1 MNNKLKTWEE
11 ITDISRK
18 LKEQSKTIVFTNGC
32 FDILHAGHVKYLAEA
47 KELGNILILGL
58 NSDSSVKRLKG
69 NDRPVNNE
77 QDRAVVLS
85 ALCSVSYIV
94 VFDED
99 TPYELINNIK
109 PNILVKGGD
118 WKPED
123 IVGHDIVSSYN
134 GRVKSLSFIEGK
146 STTAIVNK
154 LREKE

>member
-134 GRVKSLSFIEGK
+134 GRVMSLSFIEGK
-146 STTAIVNK
+146 STTDIVNK

>member
-18 LKEQSKTIVFTNGC
+18 LKEHSKTIVFTNGC

-47 KELGNILILGL
+47 KELADILILGL

-69 NDRPVNNE
+69 NDRPINCE

-146 STTAIVNK
+146 STTDIVNK
-154 LREKE
+154 LREK

>member
-1 MNNKLKTWEE
+1 M
-11 ITDISRK
+11 TDIRRK
-18 LKEQSKTIVFTNGC
+18 LKEQSKTIAFTNEC

-134 GRVKSLSFIEGK
+134 GRVMSLSFIEGK
-146 STTAIVNK
+146 STTDIVNK

>member
-77 QDRAVVLS
+77 QDRAIVLS

-94 VFDED
+94 IFDED

-134 GRVKSLSFIEGK
+134 GRVMSLSFIEGK
-146 STTAIVNK
+146 STTDIVNK

>member
-18 LKEQSKTIVFTNGC
+18 LKEQSETIVFTNGC
-32 FDILHAGHVKYLAEA
+32 FDILHAGHVNYLAEA

-134 GRVKSLSFIEGK
+134 GRVMSLSFIEGK
-146 STTAIVNK
+146 STTDIVNK

>member
-69 NDRPVNNE
+69 NDRPINNE
-77 QDRAVVLS
+77 QDRAIVLS

-94 VFDED
+94 IFDED

-134 GRVKSLSFIEGK
+134 GRVMSLSFIEGK

>member
-32 FDILHAGHVKYLAEA
+32 FDILHAGHVNYLAEA

-134 GRVKSLSFIEGK
+134 GRVMSLSFIEGK
-146 STTAIVNK
+146 STTDIVNK